1 MKTLELTFKG
11 SLGGKHVFKVHNAKP
26 DLKEETI
33 LPVMKSLAALKLFQH
48 SDEFL
53 YEQPVSAKYVDVQE
67 TVVFDNSPHTT
78 ELNV

>member
-11 SLGGKHVFKVHNAKP
+11 NLGGKHVFKVHNAKE
-26 DLKEETI
+26 DLNKDTI
-33 LPVMKSLAALKLFQH
+33 LTAMDSLAKLKMFQH

>member
-53 YEQPVSAKYVDVQE
+53 YEQPMSAKYVDVQE

>member
-48 SDEFL
+48 SGEFL

>member
-11 SLGGKHVFKVHNAKP
+11 SLGGKHVFKVRNAKP

>member
-1 MKTLELTFKG
+1 M
-11 SLGGKHVFKVHNAKP
+11 
-26 DLKEETI
+26 KEETI
-33 LPVMKSLAALKLFQH
+33 LPVMKSLVALKLFQH

>member
-67 TVVFDNSPHTT
+67 TVVFDTSPHTT

>member
-67 TVVFDNSPHTT
+67 TVVFENSPHTT

>member
-33 LPVMKSLAALKLFQH
+33 LPVMKSLTALKLFQH

-53 YEQPVSAKYVDVQE
+53 YEQPVSAKYIDVQE
-67 TVVFDNSPHTT
+67 TVVFDNSPKVK
-78 ELNV
+78 ELPY

>member
-67 TVVFDNSPHTT
+67 TVVFDNSPK
-78 ELNV
+78 VKDMPY

>member
-33 LPVMKSLAALKLFQH
+33 LPVMTSLAALKLFQH

-53 YEQPVSAKYVDVQE
+53 YDQPVSAKYVDVQE
-67 TVVFDNSPHTT
+67 TVVFDNSPKVK
-78 ELNV
+78 ELPY

>member
-11 SLGGKHVFKVHNAKP
+11 SLGGKHVCKVHNAKE
-26 DLKEETI
+26 DLNKDTI
-33 LPVMKSLAALKLFQH
+33 LAAMDSLAKLKMFQH

-67 TVVFDNSPHTT
+67 TVVFDNSPKVK
-78 ELNV
+78 ELPY

>member
-53 YEQPVSAKYVDVQE
+53 HEQPVSAKYVDVQE

>member
-1 MKTLELTFKG
+1 M
-11 SLGGKHVFKVHNAKP
+11 HNAKP

-33 LPVMKSLAALKLFQH
+33 LPVMKSLATLKLFQH

-67 TVVFDNSPHTT
+67 TVVFDNSPKVK
-78 ELNV
+78 ELPY

>member
-11 SLGGKHVFKVHNAKP
+11 GLGGKHVFKVHNAKP

>member
-1 MKTLELTFKG
+1 MRIFDSQATDFSQWWLT
-11 SLGGKHVFKVHNAKP
+11 VHNAKP

-33 LPVMKSLAALKLFQH
+33 LPVMKSLATLKLFQH

-67 TVVFDNSPHTT
+67 TVVFDNSPKVK
-78 ELNV
+78 ELPY

>member
-11 SLGGKHVFKVHNAKP
+11 SLGGKHVFKGHNAKP
-26 DLKEETI
+26 ELKEETI

-67 TVVFDNSPHTT
+67 TVVFDNSPKVK
-78 ELNV
+78 ELPY